1 MKTTDVEKV
10 NKKLQK
16 RTLKEHTIVRIT
28 VIVAVVF
35 IITVFGL
42 LALTMK
48 NTDKIPK
55 VSETNSAA
63 DRVIIMDY
71 PRVDK
76 NIFTIELTSYD
87 GSLGSTVHISR
98 DELKRIKT
106 RIDEVLK

>member
-1 MKTTDVEKV
+1 MKINRGKV
-10 NKKLQK
+10 IEVSILIMAN
-16 RTLKEHTIVRIT
+16 I
-28 VIVAVVF
+28 
-35 IITVFGL
+35 
-42 LALTMK
+42 LAIMLCILPLYLTRSSTK
-48 NTDKIPK
+48 APK

-87 GSLGSTVHISR
+87 GSLGSTVHVSR